1 MMYPKLTASEARYL
15 VRQHQAYYEGT
26 HLKTADAVY
35 DLNPA
40 TGGYPYS
47 DTSRTY
53 APNTRIYGYIK
64 GRFPSSPVTAK
75 PRFYVGKFGHRT
87 KVTL

>member
-1 MMYPKLTASEARYL
+1 M
-15 VRQHQAYYEGT
+15 
-26 HLKTADAVY
+26 
-35 DLNPA
+35 DLGLLALSTMIFPDP
-40 TGGYPYS
+40 GVQRIFPYS

-75 PRFYVGKFGHRT
+75 PRFYVGKFGQCT
-87 KVTL
+87 EVTL